1 MTRSADG
8 YAPIRDYAAIGDGRT
23 SAVVALDG
31 SIDWLCLPNFD
42 SPSAFARLLDPKK
55 GGSFQLCPA
64 ERFEAERRYE
74 DGSNVLATTFR
85 TRSGT
90 VRVTDALTLSDDR
103 LAPSRELVRRV
114 EGLSGE
120 VKLRWRFEPRF

>member
-23 SAVVALDG
+23 SAL
-31 SIDWLCLPNFD
+31 
-42 SPSAFARLLDPKK
+42 ARLPDPKK

-90 VRVTDALTLSDDR
+90 VRVTDALTLSDGR